1 MSYANGIITS
11 PVNQNDIQQALGIS
25 SSVNKWSKL
34 CTHVN
39 INKWAMY
46 KPERFPINSH
56 LSLANRKSNMFSLL
70 PKPNNKALAVCNG
83 YGGTTPEQA
92 DVGASGYTIDDIAA
106 ANQEWEYL
114 RPNGN
119 NSPYRIL
126 DYQGYLHPAREAVA
140 GWQSMEVTKDLLA
153 TVCRQALAGTQDVS
167 EGATAWKLTCST
179 CNPFQ
184 LSCRMGDS
192 SSTYI
197 GGGGGDQI
205 PLSAFFGTNDN
216 WRLGIGVFVDDERKM
231 HFFAS
236 NWPLR
241 SVTGT
246 SNAYRGLPSLE
257 TNQFLCEKLLLA
269 TGSATSKT
277 FTAIPLMF
285 KNCTITQGDIN
296 GRQLT
301 LLAAGIGLIYSSP
314 SNNTVIT
321 ITVKG
326 DGTPYVSGV
335 QTWPSTATSDGVF
348 IVGAYNTGST
358 AGTPPNTANIQ
369 QFAAFLATG
378 RSFTGTKTLYYDFT
392 YTYGVGGSRQTG
404 TLSGQ
409 VSISNDNTITYQGQ
423 TYVAVNIGVPQPA
436 LEITSAS
443 HMTYV

>member
-1 MSYANGIITS
+1 MATSGVLITGNVS
-11 PVNQNDIQQALGIS
+11 FAD
-25 SSVNKWSKL
+25 VNKTIGTNHTDEGHL
-34 CTHVN
+34 CTDVH

-46 KPERFPINSH
+46 KSERFATLGE
-56 LSLANRKSNMFSLL
+56 LSLANRKSNMFSLS
-70 PKPNNKALAVCNG
+70 PKLNNKALAVCNG
-83 YGGTTPEQA
+83 YGGTSPAQA
-92 DVGASGYTIDDIAA
+92 NVGASGYTIADISA

-114 RPNGN
+114 RPNGGIS
-119 NSPYRIL
+119 SPYRVH
-126 DYQGYLHPAREAVA
+126 DFQGYLHTAREPVA
-140 GWQSMEVTKDLLA
+140 GWQSMEIKKDVLT
-153 TVCRQALAGTQDVS
+153 TVCNQALAGTQDVS

-216 WRLGIGVFVDDERKM
+216 WRLGVGVFVDGETKM

-241 SVTGT
+241 FVTGT

-257 TNQFLCEKLLLA
+257 TNQFLCQKLLLS

-285 KNCTITQGDIN
+285 KNCTITQGSLN
-296 GRQLT
+296 GKQLT
-301 LLAAGIGLIYSSP
+301 LLAAGTGLVYSSP

-326 DGTPYVSGV
+326 DGTPYVGGIR
-335 QTWPSTATSDGVF
+335 TWPSTATSDGVF

-358 AGTPPNTANIQ
+358 AGTPPNTASIQ
-369 QFAAFLATG
+369 QFAVFLATG
-378 RSFTGTKTLYYDFT
+378 KSFSGTKKLNYNFT
-392 YTYGVGGSRQTG
+392 YTYGVGGSRQIG

-409 VSISNDNTITYQGQ
+409 ASISNSNTISYQGQ

-436 LEITSAS
+436 VEITSAS
-443 HMTYV
+443 RMTYA